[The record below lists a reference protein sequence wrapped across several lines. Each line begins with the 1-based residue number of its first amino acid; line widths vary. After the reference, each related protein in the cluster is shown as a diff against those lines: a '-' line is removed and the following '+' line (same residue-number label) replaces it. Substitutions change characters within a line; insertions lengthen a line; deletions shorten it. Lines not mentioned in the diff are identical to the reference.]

1 MPFFIS
7 RTELGSMKSEARID
21 GWREGYQ
28 QGKQDARTFEQFRQK
43 IIGGTAKPSKPA
55 EPAVSD
61 GEFRA
66 LLRVVPALEQYAQE
80 GMPGFWYLN
89 RGKLAADIKGLEA
102 YKAAERGAKIA
113 LTLAGETVD
122 YANTLKEEG
131 K

>member
-7 RTELGSMKSEARID
+7 KKKLESIEGEATLD
-21 GWREGYQ
+21 GWRVGYTD
-28 QGKQDARTFEQFRQK
+28 GKEVSRSLERIDQNVKVKATLV
-43 IIGGTAKPSKPA
+43 KPA

-66 LLRVVPALEQYAQE
+66 LLRAVPALEQYAQE

-89 RGKLAADIKGLEA
+89 RGKLAADIRDLDAHE
-102 YKAAERGAKIA
+102 AAERGAKIA
-113 LTLAGETVD
+113 LTLAGDTAD

-131 K
+131 E